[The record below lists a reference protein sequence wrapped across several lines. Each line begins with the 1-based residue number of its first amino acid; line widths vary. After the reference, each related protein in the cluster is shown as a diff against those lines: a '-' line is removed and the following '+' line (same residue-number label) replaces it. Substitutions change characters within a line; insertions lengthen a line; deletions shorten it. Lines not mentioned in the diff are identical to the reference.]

1 MWCCTCIVVITY
13 PLSALCSTLG
23 FAGFELSVAT
33 GRYFS
38 DFTVQRLGRQR
49 LMVISGAVAS
59 AGLGLVVL
67 APSLFSVHGQGTA
80 LEVLSVL
87 GFSICGLGLSS
98 LAPSAISLAGSDAI
112 TRSAGMTAADG
123 IALVTSVG
131 YLGVM
136 LSPPFLGGMSVVLHS
151 LRWSFAIAAVLI
163 TPIVLISYSMNKSVF
178 ESYDKGMR
186 RHSISDVLLIV
197 SDAE

>member
-1 MWCCTCIVVITY
+1 MY
-13 PLSALCSTLG
+13 LCFDSTLG

-38 DFTVQRLGRQR
+38 DFTVQRVGRQR
-49 LMVISGAVAS
+49 LMVISGAVA
-59 AGLGLVVL
+59 ATGLGLVVL
-67 APSLFSVHGQGTA
+67 APSLISVDSQPAA
-80 LEVLSVL
+80 LQAVSVL

-112 TRSAGMTAADG
+112 TRSAGMTSADG

-131 YLGVM
+131 YLGIM
-136 LSPPFLGGMSVVLHS
+136 LSPPFLGGMSVLLHS

-163 TPIVLISYSMNKSVF
+163 TPIVLISFNMKKSIF

-186 RHSISDVLLIV
+186 RHSNADIV
-197 SDAE
+197 ADSVTMLMK

>member
-1 MWCCTCIVVITY
+1 M
-13 PLSALCSTLG
+13 G

-38 DFTVQRLGRQR
+38 DYTVQQLGRQR
-49 LMVISGAVAS
+49 LMVLSGAVAS

-67 APSLFSVHGQGTA
+67 APSLFTSHSQSPIALQAVSVI
-80 LEVLSVL
+80 
-87 GFSICGLGLSS
+87 GFSITGLGLSS

-112 TRSAGMTAADG
+112 TRSAGMTSADG

-131 YLGVM
+131 YLGIM
-136 LSPPFLGGMSVVLHS
+136 LSPPFLGGMSVLLHS

-163 TPIVLISYSMNKSVF
+163 TPIVLISYSMDRSIF
-178 ESYDKGMR
+178 ESYDKGMK
-186 RHSISDVLLIV
+186 RHSS
-197 SDAE
+197 SS